1 MGLEFDYV
9 NAWTKF
15 IDGDPETTGRDAAAN
30 AIRHAQCRVPK
41 RAAASVESVMRE
53 LAQLRDAVD
62 AHDFFVLT
70 TDAPTVEMVAYTIVQ
85 YERGLEAADRAV
97 DEALAPLPTRT
108 GQPDAST
115 VTTALGTATRILDR
129 TETPASSRFRRAR
142 PSTMIR
148 WVQPVEQLPEPIT
161 AVLTT
166 VIPKR
171 ADESFAAPLVDQFAL
186 GLVVTRG
193 AE

>member
-108 GQPDAST
+108 GQPDVST

-129 TETPASSRFRRAR
+129 TETPASSRFRRST

-148 WVQPVEQLPEPIT
+148 WVQPVEQLLEPIT

-171 ADESFAAPLVDQFAL
+171 TDESFAAPLVDQFAL
-186 GLVVTRG
+186 GLVVTPG

>member
-53 LAQLRDAVD
+53 LAQLRDAFD

-70 TDAPTVEMVAYTIVQ
+70 TDAPTVEVIAYTIVQ

-97 DEALAPLPTRT
+97 DEALAPLPNRT
-108 GQPDAST
+108 GQPDVST

-129 TETPASSRFRRAR
+129 TETPASSRFRRAT
-142 PSTMIR
+142 PSTTIR
-148 WVQPVEQLPEPIT
+148 WVQPVEQLTEPLT

-171 ADESFAAPLVDQFAL
+171 TDESFAAPLIDQFAL
-186 GLVVTRG
+186 GLVVTPG

>member
-41 RAAASVESVMRE
+41 RAAAIEAEMRE
-53 LAQLRDAVD
+53 LAHLRDAFD

-70 TDAPTVEMVAYTIVQ
+70 TDAPTVEMIAYTIVQ

-97 DEALAPLPTRT
+97 DEAIAPVPNRT
-108 GQPDAST
+108 GQPDVST
-115 VTTALGTATRILDR
+115 VTTALRTATRILDR
-129 TETPASSRFRRAR
+129 TETPASSRFRRAA

-148 WVQPVEQLPEPIT
+148 WVQPIEQLTEPIT

-171 ADESFAAPLVDQFAL
+171 TDESFAAPLVGQFAL
-186 GLVVTRG
+186 GLVVTPG

>member
-108 GQPDAST
+108 GQPDVST

-129 TETPASSRFRRAR
+129 TETPASSRFRRST
-142 PSTMIR
+142 PSTLIR
-148 WVQPVEQLPEPIT
+148 WVQPVEQLLEPIT

-171 ADESFAAPLVDQFAL
+171 TDESFAAPLVDQFAL
-186 GLVVTRG
+186 GLVVTPG

>member
-166 VIPKR
+166 AIPKR